1 MPVRTFAWMASSP
14 QHDEKVHLLRQH
26 VQNHPLLVVHLLGVP
41 RTMLGIASISLTW
54 RRGATGVESAKR
66 GPSCQ

>member
-41 RTMLGIASISLTW
+41 RTMLGIASASLTW
-54 RRGATGVESAKR
+54 RRGATGVESTKR
-66 GPSCQ
+66 GPSRQ